1 MAIARSTAIASEA
14 TGRLSAKCA
23 VAVWARDDSTAVQ
36 HSMVARSSQW
46 MSVRPPASPVACM
59 TRVKSCAQA
68 SNDGRHMKNFML
80 DWPAA
85 TAGGTSA
92 TISGVGVST
101 TAWKK
106 TSAIACRATSA
117 DSARTRSAIV
127 SQGRT

>member
-1 MAIARSTAIASEA
+1 MSTI
-14 TGRLSAKCA
+14 
-23 VAVWARDDSTAVQ
+23 
-36 HSMVARSSQW
+36 
-46 MSVRPPASPVACM
+46 PPASPVAFIS
-59 TRVKSCAQA
+59 RLNSAAQA
-68 SNDGRHMKNFML
+68 SNEGRHMKIFML

-85 TAGGTSA
+85 TAGRTSA
-92 TISGVGVST
+92 TSSGLGVST